1 MSACEIPS
9 LWKLWITL
17 ACVVA
22 STGTRLDCVVVD
34 CGLCRCL
41 YRYST
46 GYRLAANTS
55 RIMWWSDTSMQHF
68 RALKNNGRAPR
79 QQLDLPY
86 RPRYIHRGSR
96 RRFVVSKT
104 GDHSSISS
112 LWSALRPVAQLTCHR
127 LRHQSTATPGID
139 SAGCNGALKNLE
151 WIAGFSA
158 LSINWILELK
168 WNLNCWMCSPC
179 QTNLDLYTTTSWKRG

>member
-1 MSACEIPS
+1 MSAREIPS

-22 STGTRLDCVVVD
+22 FTGTRLDCVVVD

-127 LRHQSTATPGID
+127 LRHQSTRH
-139 SAGCNGALKNLE
+139 
-151 WIAGFSA
+151 
-158 LSINWILELK
+158 
-168 WNLNCWMCSPC
+168 
-179 QTNLDLYTTTSWKRG
+179 SWHR

>member
-1 MSACEIPS
+1 MSAREIPS

-86 RPRYIHRGSR
+86 RPRYIHRGSGAGLLCLKPVTTAPSHPSGR
-96 RRFVVSKT
+96 HCVPSRTDMSPFASSEYR
-104 GDHSSISS
+104 HS
-112 LWSALRPVAQLTCHR
+112 C
-127 LRHQSTATPGID
+127 ID
-139 SAGCNGALKNLE
+139 SAGCKRCIEKPGVDRRVLRPVNKLD
-151 WIAGFSA
+151 
-158 LSINWILELK
+158 LELK
-168 WNLNCWMCSPC
+168 
-179 QTNLDLYTTTSWKRG
+179 